1 VTEPQPRRRLA
12 SLAGLFFALVVP
24 AVTTALPGNGNPPA
38 GIAVQAILINEV
50 FMWGLTLIVLALMLF
65 WERRPFA
72 SIGLVRP
79 TTTAFQTGAAVTVPL
94 LALAAIAGTIIQA
107 FGPKIETDA
116 QAALVVGLPLW
127 LQLVAAL
134 SAGFTE
140 EVLFRG
146 YSIERVTE
154 LTGRRWL
161 GAAIPVVVFGAVHMP
176 FWGVGHALVAGLTG
190 LWLTLIYLW
199 RHNLWINITAHALL
213 DTLAFIG
220 TDIAATHGLT
230 NV

>member
-1 VTEPQPRRRLA
+1 MTDMPPRRRLA
-12 SLAGLFFALVVP
+12 SLTGLFFTLAVP
-24 AVTTALPGNGNPPA
+24 AVTTALPGNENPSA
-38 GIAVQAILINEV
+38 DIAVQAVLFNEA
-50 FMWGLTLIVLALMLF
+50 FMWGLTLIVLAILLF

-79 TTTAFQTGAAVTVPL
+79 TAMAFQTGAAVTVPL
-94 LALAAIAGTIIQA
+94 LILAAIAGAVVQA
-107 FGPKIETDA
+107 FGPKIETDT
-116 QAALVVGLPLW
+116 QEALVQGLPLW
-127 LQLVAAL
+127 VQLFAAI

-161 GAAIPVVVFGAVHMP
+161 GAAVPVIVFGAVHMP
-176 FWGVGHALVAGLTG
+176 FWGAGHAIVAGLTG

-199 RHNLWINITAHALL
+199 RRNLWINVTAHALI
-213 DTLAFIG
+213 DTLAFIA
-220 TDIAATHGLT
+220 TDIEATRGLT
-230 NV
+230 HV